1 MPVLYVAGVSLSEN
15 PKDVSPV
22 TLEAVRKAHLIIGE
36 ERRFA
41 LRLISASGA
50 GEKELYLINE
60 HSSDSDREQALKA
73 VMSADTSVFFSDAGT
88 PCISDPDFKF
98 VAMCRNA
105 GIEIRALPGPS
116 SVTAAVSVS
125 GIDAKRFF
133 FAGFPPRSGPER
145 ERFFRDISLSGVTSV
160 FMERPYALEATLRD
174 MASFVSRAFSLSV
187 DLGGRGERT
196 LYGRAEELLEKL
208 SGVKAPFVA
217 VVPPAGKKGARAAK
231 GGRR

>member
-1 MPVLYVAGVSLSEN
+1 MSVLYVAGVSLSEN
-15 PKDVSPV
+15 PKDVSPI
-22 TLEAVRKAHLIIGE
+22 TIEAVRKAPVLIGE

-50 GEKELYLINE
+50 GEKKLYLINE

-73 VMSADTSVFFSDAGT
+73 VMSADMSVFFSDGGT
-88 PCISDPDFKF
+88 PCISDPDSKF

-105 GIEIRALPGPS
+105 GIEIKALPGPS

-133 FAGFPPRSGPER
+133 FAGFPPRRGPER
-145 ERFFRDISLSGVTSV
+145 ERFFRDISLSAVTSV

-174 MASFVSRAFSLSV
+174 MASSVSRAFSLSV
-187 DLGGRGERT
+187 DLGGKGERT

-231 GGRR
+231 SGRR